1 MSDPSTSERTQSDC
15 DQIAA
20 RRRELLTATAAG
32 GLVATAGCLESL
44 PFVPEQD
51 PEVVEDED
59 EPDPDEPDP
68 DPGPEEREPEDDEEE
83 EEDDDNNEDEA

>member
-1 MSDPSTSERTQSDC
+1 MTDPSASERPASDFAR
-15 DQIAA
+15 IAL
-20 RRRELLTATAAG
+20 RRRELLAAVAAS
-32 GLVATAGCLESL
+32 GLVTTAGCLESL

-51 PEVVEDED
+51 PEVAEDED

-83 EEDDDNNEDEA
+83 EEDDDNEDDA